1 MSYKTVLYDIVEPG
15 ILKITLNRP
24 QVRNAIN
31 NQLINELND
40 AYEKARKDSSVRVV
54 IVTGAGSAFS
64 AGLDLVAY
72 RRKPPLEFRKFI
84 EIFYLEM
91 TEILYKMGKPVIA
104 AINGPA
110 LAAGCSIA
118 FSCDMLIASEN
129 AVIGYPEM
137 NVGLVPAMHLI
148 LLPRLVGKHKAFEL
162 AFTGDPVSAQTAADI
177 GLINHV
183 VPHEKLEEEVMEFAR
198 NLSEKSPLVMKINR
212 DAFYRGLSMEFRAG
226 IADAGDALAILASSE
241 DSIEGMT
248 AFKEKRKPVWKGR

>member
-1 MSYKTVLYDIVEPG
+1 MSH
-15 ILKITLNRP
+15 
-24 QVRNAIN
+24 
-31 NQLINELND
+31 
-40 AYEKARKDSSVRVV
+40 EKAMES
-54 IVTGAGSAFS
+54 
-64 AGLDLVAY
+64 
-72 RRKPPLEFRKFI
+72 
-84 EIFYLEM
+84 
-91 TEILYKMGKPVIA
+91 
-104 AINGPA
+104 
-110 LAAGCSIA
+110 
-118 FSCDMLIASEN
+118 

-183 VPHEKLEEEVMEFAR
+183 VPHENLEEEVMEFAR